1 MSLAESVRTS
11 LSALKHLKHPVA
23 LQDERAQSQI
33 VRYLTLIA
41 KWNRHYNLTAIKTL
55 DAMLI
60 QHIMDSLAIV
70 EHLEGP
76 IIVDVGTGAG
86 LPGIPIA
93 IARPDWQVIL
103 IESNQ
108 KKAAFLQQVKIEL
121 ALTNSTVIAER
132 VENATVDQCINTI
145 VSRAF
150 TSLGNFIK
158 TTQHLTGAH
167 SDQCRWMA
175 MKGSCA
181 QQELDEVTAPYHIE
195 NKIPLTV
202 PGLAAARELI
212 VIRRTDC
219 INPYSAN
226 RE

>member
-1 MSLAESVRTS
+1 MSLAESVRTN
-11 LSALKHLKHPVA
+11 LSAFKDLKHPVA
-23 LQDERAQSQI
+23 LHGEQAQSQI
-33 VRYLTLIA
+33 VHYLTLIA
-41 KWNRHYNLTAIKTL
+41 KWNRHYNLTAIKTF

-76 IIVDVGTGAG
+76 VIIDVGTGAG

-121 ALTNSTVIAER
+121 ALTNIVVVAKR
-132 VENATVDQCINTI
+132 VETVTIAQLINTI
-145 VSRAF
+145 VSRAY
-150 TSLGNFIK
+150 TSLGNFIE
-158 TTQHLTGAH
+158 TTQHLTGAAQ

-175 MKGSCA
+175 MKGSCT

-195 NKIPLTV
+195 NKIPLSV

-212 VIRRTDC
+212 VIKRTESDQ
-219 INPYSAN
+219 PL
-226 RE
+226 